1 MRKIEQKQ
9 RNNTKRKLYLIVIAI
24 LAIVV
29 CALIY
34 LYKSNEY
41 VKNFM
46 DVYFFNRDVTD
57 EDTTIIKLD
66 SDKSNQVFV
75 YGKYIAVLNDKNLDL
90 YDSYG
95 QQVDKININI
105 NTALYDSNNRYL
117 VVGENGGNEV
127 CLILDKTYLWSNTIG
142 EEILQ
147 VHVNS
152 NGYVAVVSSDSTHKS
167 IMTVFNSSGVQLFKS
182 YFSSTTIV
190 DASIS
195 EDNKYIAIGEIDTSG
210 MVIKSNIKVVS
221 VDNAQND
228 TENAIVYTYNAENN
242 KLIISVKYQNENQ
255 IACLYDTSI
264 DVIKNNE
271 NKELFTVNS
280 DNVTFVSADFNNQIA
295 YIEEEKVALFK
306 SNSKIKI
313 INTNNEAECSYEVDE
328 IVKDIYVQDN
338 ILAIN
343 VGAELYFFNTNGH
356 LIKKYVGNR
365 EITNVI
371 LSKNIATVI
380 YKDKIVVIEL

>member
-271 NKELFTVNS
+271 NKELVTVNS